1 MINVPKFLEPI
12 ITALQNS
19 GASPILVGGF
29 VRDSLLGFAIKD
41 IDIEVYNIA
50 DFDAM
55 MKILKPFGSI
65 NLVGKSFGILKL
77 SYAGYE
83 LDFSLPRLEKKTGSG
98 HKGFDVLLDPKLS
111 FAEAAARRDF
121 TINAIG
127 FDLNSHTL
135 LDPYN
140 GQKDLNNKILSYVN
154 KETFIEDPLRV
165 LRAVQ
170 FCARFG
176 LTCKESR
183 GLCCYRL

>member
-77 SYAGYE
+77 S
-83 LDFSLPRLEKKTGSG
+83 
-98 HKGFDVLLDPKLS
+98 
-111 FAEAAARRDF
+111 
-121 TINAIG
+121 
-127 FDLNSHTL
+127 
-135 LDPYN
+135 
-140 GQKDLNNKILSYVN
+140 
-154 KETFIEDPLRV
+154 
-165 LRAVQ
+165 
-170 FCARFG
+170 
-176 LTCKESR
+176 
-183 GLCCYRL
+183 